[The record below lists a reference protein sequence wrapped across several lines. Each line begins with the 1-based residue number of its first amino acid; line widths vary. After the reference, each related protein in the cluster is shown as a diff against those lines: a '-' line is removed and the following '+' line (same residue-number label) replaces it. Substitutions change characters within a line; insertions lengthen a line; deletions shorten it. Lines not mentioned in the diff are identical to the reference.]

1 MNEYSLSDLA
11 TIIGGNRN
19 NDDGIGGSNGWFILF
34 LFILLGGFNG
44 GRGYGYGNQ
53 GGGYGAGGIGGN
65 ELYPWLNQNEQV
77 NSGFRDQML
86 QNGVM
91 GINSGVQSL
100 ATQLCQCCGDMQM
113 ALANASNGINTNISN
128 GFAGMQQSLCNG
140 LNGVNVGMLEGF
152 NGTNVAMLNGFNG
165 VEQGANAR
173 QMANMQTQFGM
184 QSAMQQGFNAAQAQT
199 AQFAYDT
206 GLGMAQQT
214 ATILAEHC
222 SDRAALSDGVRD
234 IIANQ
239 TAMAQR
245 QIDVQNAGNQALMDK
260 LCQLELDGY
269 KQQAENERRANDQL
283 RAELTQA
290 RFEASQQAQNAYI
303 AQGFANE
310 VDQLY
315 NRLSNCPV
323 PTTPVYGRTPIFTC
337 NQNPNCPCMGN

>member
-1 MNEYSLSDLA
+1 MNEFSLSDLA
-11 TIIGGNRN
+11 AVVGNGRNGNGNDGWGDGG
-19 NDDGIGGSNGWFILF
+19 GWWILL

-44 GRGYGYGNQ
+44 NRGYGN
-53 GGGYGAGGIGGN
+53 GGGYGAGNVGGN
-65 ELYPWLNQNEQV
+65 ELYPWLNNAENV
-77 NSGFRDQML
+77 NAGFRDQMI
-86 QNGVM
+86 QTGIQ
-91 GINSGVQSL
+91 GINAGVQNL

-113 ALANASNGINTNISN
+113 ALANGFAGVNLGMSN
-128 GFAGMQQSLCNG
+128 GFAGVQQSLCN
-140 LNGVNVGMLEGF
+140 GF
-152 NGTNVAMLNGFNG
+152 NGTNVALLEGFNN
-165 VEQGANAR
+165 VEAGANAR
-173 QMANMQTQFGM
+173 QMANMQTAFGM

-234 IIANQ
+234 IIAANQ
-239 TAMAQR
+239 QGT
-245 QIDVQNAGNQALMDK
+245 QAIIDK

-269 KQQAENERRANDQL
+269 KRQVADEQRANADL
-283 RAELTQA
+283 RSQLTQA
-290 RFEASQQAQNAYI
+290 QFAASQQAQNAFI

-315 NRLSNCPV
+315 QRLNTCPV

-337 NQNPNCPCMGN
+337 SQNPNCPCMGN